1 MRIGLVCPY
10 SFETFGG
17 VQAHV
22 VDLADA
28 LLARGHEVAVL
39 APADE
44 DTVLP
49 PYVTSAGGAVAIP
62 YNGSVGRLAF
72 GPVAVA
78 RVRRWLRDQ
87 DLDVLHVH
95 EPGTPSVSLLA
106 VANADVPVVA
116 TFHTSQVRSRAMSA
130 AAALLRPFMEKI
142 DARIA
147 VSEHARATLVQHQ
160 GGEPVIIPN
169 GVEVSRYA
177 AATPREEWRGDPTV
191 VFVGRIDEERKG
203 LAVLARAWPRIVAAH
218 PGVRLLVVGA
228 GDVEHARGLFGE
240 HAGAVDFLGRV
251 DDAGKAAALATA
263 DLYVAPNTRGES
275 FGIVLVEAMA
285 AGACVLASDI
295 PAFRSVLRDGE
306 LGGHFANRDADDLA
320 AQAVALL
327 GDPGRRAHLVAA
339 SQVAVRRYDWST
351 VAAEVLEVYETVIR
365 R

>member
-1 MRIGLVCPY
+1 MRVGVVCPY
-10 SFETFGG
+10 SFETYGG

-22 VDLADA
+22 VDLAEA
-28 LLARGHEVAVL
+28 LLARGHEVAAL
-39 APADE
+39 APANE

-49 PYVTSAGGAVAIP
+49 PYMTSAGGAVPIP

-78 RVRRWLRDQ
+78 RVRRWLRDH

-106 VANADVPVVA
+106 VASAEVPIVA
-116 TFHTSQVRSRAMSA
+116 TFHTSQTRSRAMSA
-130 AAALLRPFMEKI
+130 GAALLRPFMEKI

-160 GGEPVIIPN
+160 GGEPVVIPN
-169 GVEVSRYA
+169 GVEVARYA
-177 AATPREEWRGDPTV
+177 AARPRQQWRGEPTV

-203 LAVLARAWPRIVAAH
+203 FAVLARAWPRIRQAH
-218 PGVRLLVVGA
+218 PGARLLVVGA
-228 GDVEHARGLFGE
+228 GDVDQARTLLAGE
-240 HAGAVDFLGRV
+240 AGSATFLGRV
-251 DDAGKAAALATA
+251 DDADKAAALATG

-285 AGACVLASDI
+285 AGTCVLASDI
-295 PAFRSVLRDGE
+295 PAFRSVLRAGE
-306 LGGHFANRDADDLA
+306 LGAHFANRDADDLA
-320 AQAVALL
+320 QQAIALL
-327 GDPGRRAHLVAA
+327 ADAERRAALVAA

-351 VAAEVLEVYETVIR
+351 VAAEIVEVYETVVR